1 MNGDIQPTNK
11 LDDDNIHANQS
22 STTLI
27 EAHYKKYE
35 VSTPSRSRNQVN
47 QADDAANTLNTP
59 PPPVRNI
66 VINEVVSPQMVQRPK
81 ITTEMEERF
90 DLGYDSDEQ
99 VGPFFDA
106 ILEEGDQLVDEKGV
120 PDEEVVNESL
130 ADEEQSSSI
139 CTSIDIFIPIEDGLL
154 DKMKVAEL
162 RDELSVRQLSTRG
175 KKQELRERLK
185 KALIDKVHVRT
196 TKSKIN
202 DKKKSEVGI
211 DFAETAR
218 WELLQADVEEVNEP
232 TNPTFHQARA
242 PTVAVED
249 AGRLPPKFNFSKYN
263 FDIPE
268 FTGFRKERK
277 KLRGGRVSKVFI
289 NTPISKGFMKPEILK
304 KFKLSPKSLPHEW
317 VNVFIL
323 AGYERLYLLL

>member
-1 MNGDIQPTNK
+1 MSLNGDLQPTNK

-81 ITTEMEERF
+81 IITEMEERF

-139 CTSIDIFIPIEDGLL
+139 CTNIDIFIPVEDGLL

-162 RDELSVRQLSTRG
+162 RNELSVRQLSTRG
-175 KKQELRERLK
+175 KK
-185 KALIDKVHVRT
+185 
-196 TKSKIN
+196 
-202 DKKKSEVGI
+202 
-211 DFAETAR
+211 
-218 WELLQADVEEVNEP
+218 
-232 TNPTFHQARA
+232 
-242 PTVAVED
+242 
-249 AGRLPPKFNFSKYN
+249 
-263 FDIPE
+263 
-268 FTGFRKERK
+268 
-277 KLRGGRVSKVFI
+277 
-289 NTPISKGFMKPEILK
+289 
-304 KFKLSPKSLPHEW
+304 
-317 VNVFIL
+317 
-323 AGYERLYLLL
+323 